1 LTKILAKRWEAQLF
15 PGVWLETVEMSENLL
30 QPQNQTKRQNMKSS
44 MRIASAVLAAGLGF
58 LAATGLQA
66 ALVDTSKG
74 SRLALPSQGTRLTT
88 EQDFRS
94 LREGDKVV
102 VHCPMMKT
110 THVTYIRNVDSKGH
124 AKVTETK
131 QGWKVSGCNII
142 VQRKGGSKETSTMM
156 VCPDGTL
163 TPVHCRK
170 G

>member
-1 LTKILAKRWEAQLF
+1 
-15 PGVWLETVEMSENLL
+15 
-30 QPQNQTKRQNMKSS
+30 MKSS
-44 MRIASAVLAAGLGF
+44 MRIASMALAVGLVF
-58 LAATGLQA
+58 LATNGLEA

-74 SRLALPSQGTRLTT
+74 ARLALPNQGTRLTT

-94 LREGDKVV
+94 LRGGDKVV

-110 THVTYIRNVDSKGH
+110 TQLTYIRNVDSKGH

-163 TPVHCRK
+163 TPVYCRK